1 MRLLRIGVRGFRN
14 LQEAQIETARRFSV
28 FHGENAQGKTNLIEA
43 VHLLSNLQSFRTR
56 RPRDLIEAGGENA
69 LLKGRVVGR
78 EGEVDLRVALDG
90 QGRTAW
96 VDDKVPESTAQ
107 YLAHFQTV
115 LFSPADLDLARG
127 SQDQRRRYLDRA
139 SFVRDASH
147 LGALREYT
155 RALRQRNFA
164 LRGDPSSL
172 DVWDETLCGAAI
184 RVRAARGA
192 TLAGVAP
199 AVAAIHGDI
208 SGGNDE
214 VRLAYD
220 PSGPGDPGDLE
231 AFREALAEA
240 RETDRRLGF
249 TTVGPHRDALRV
261 RIGGRP
267 VESHASQGQL
277 RTLALSLK
285 LGLLLWGRDQLGEEP
300 VFLLDDPGSELDSR
314 RLGYLGDFLARWS
327 GQVLVAVTDPEAVP
341 LPRGEE
347 RADFRIQKGQILHEH

>member
-14 LQEAQIETARRFSV
+14 LQEAQIETAPRFSV

-43 VHLLSNLQSFRTR
+43 VYLLSNLQSFRTR
-56 RPRDLIEAGGENA
+56 RPRDLIAVGGDRA
-69 LLKGRVVGR
+69 LLKGSVLGR
-78 EGEVDLRVALDG
+78 EGVVDLRVAVDT

-96 VDDKVPESTAQ
+96 VDDKVSESTGQ
-107 YLAHFQTV
+107 YLSYFQTV
-115 LFSPADLDLARG
+115 LFSPADLDLAKG

-164 LRGDPSSL
+164 LRGDPASL
-172 DVWDETLCGAAI
+172 DVWDETLCGAAV
-184 RVRAARGA
+184 RVRAAREE
-192 TLAGVAP
+192 TLAG
-199 AVAAIHGDI
+199 
-208 SGGNDE
+208 
-214 VRLAYD
+214 
-220 PSGPGDPGDLE
+220 
-231 AFREALAEA
+231 A
-240 RETDRRLGF
+240 RDTDRRLGF
-249 TTVGPHRDALRV
+249 TAVGPHRDALRV

-285 LGLLLWGRDQLGEEP
+285 LGLLLWGREQLGEEP
-300 VFLLDDPGSELDSR
+300 VFLLDDPGSELDGR